1 RLRGLIDQMK
11 KEYINE
17 RNEAIREAARENN
30 PDAQVR
36 EITDDLKYFER
47 IDALHHGFHAYKYK
61 LGYDEDMNM
70 QKLSQFLFQEKEGDC
85 TEFAQSLAMLGR
97 LEGIPSRVV
106 VGYLASRDL
115 QTRAHVSGLY
125 HLQKKIEPLQKFELE
140 EMYLVTTSHAHA
152 WVQFYLPGYGWIDF
166 ESTTYAIPPEPEF
179 NPNGMDVVI
188 PLIDEETNRQPADA
202 FQFPWLLAGKVLG
215 VIAVLLIVSLYCLRF
230 GREVYLNIRAG
241 KLTAPGL
248 QAMLSHLLMKMAR
261 DGYALKQPHMTPL
274 EYAEQYRALEEF
286 AALHT
291 MLRFRVNY
299 AEGERQAA
307 WQDLR
312 NKRRAALKNIRKTGL
327 WAWIKRRFS
336 LRGLFY
342 LKG

>member
-1 RLRGLIDQMK
+1 
-11 KEYINE
+11 
-17 RNEAIREAARENN
+17 
-30 PDAQVR
+30 
-36 EITDDLKYFER
+36 
-47 IDALHHGFHAYKYK
+47 
-61 LGYDEDMNM
+61 
-70 QKLSQFLFQEKEGDC
+70 
-85 TEFAQSLAMLGR
+85 
-97 LEGIPSRVV
+97 
-106 VGYLASRDL
+106 
-115 QTRAHVSGLY
+115 
-125 HLQKKIEPLQKFELE
+125 
-140 EMYLVTTSHAHA
+140 TSHAHA

-312 NKRRAALKNIRKTGL
+312 NKRRAALKSIRKAGL